1 MTAQGIKSI
10 IRIEAVPESIEIDL
24 RKTAVIVVDMQ
35 NAFISKGGYFD
46 LIGTDISSN
55 RKIIGACKNVI
66 NEARLKGATILYL
79 RMALSQDLSDVGSQ
93 DSPSYRKSRILPLIN
108 KSPELKEKIYL
119 DGSWGAEII
128 DDLKPDPADIVI
140 KKQRYDGFIGTNLDI
155 ILRTRQIKYL
165 LFVGVATNVCV
176 ESTLRHA
183 FFLDYFPILL
193 SDAVSQKG
201 SDPIQEASIYNT
213 QSLFGWVSTSEN
225 ILESIRSA
233 PAQ

>member
-1 MTAQGIKSI
+1 MTTQGIRSL

-35 NAFISKGGYFD
+35 NAFLSKGGYFD
-46 LIGTDISSN
+46 LIGADISLN
-55 RKIIGACKNVI
+55 QKIIGACKNVI

-79 RMALSQDLSDVGSQ
+79 RMALSQDLSDAGPQ

-108 KSPELKEKIYL
+108 KSPELKEKIYF

-128 DDLKPDPADIVI
+128 DDLKPDPGDIVI

-165 LFVGVATNVCV
+165 LFMGVATNVCV

-183 FFLDYFPILL
+183 FFLDYFPILV

-201 SDPIQEASIYNT
+201 SDLIQEATVYNT
-213 QSLFGWVSTSEN
+213 RSLFGWVSTSEK
-225 ILESIRSA
+225 ILEAIRSV
-233 PAQ
+233 PSQ